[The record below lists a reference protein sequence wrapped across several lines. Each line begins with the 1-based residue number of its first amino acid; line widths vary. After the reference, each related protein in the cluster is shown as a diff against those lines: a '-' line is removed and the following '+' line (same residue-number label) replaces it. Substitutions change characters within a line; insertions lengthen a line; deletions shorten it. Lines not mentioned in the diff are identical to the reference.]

1 MYFLSDVSDNIEF
14 ARGRDKMK
22 RKHKGSMLLHGIG
35 AGIGVGAIPA
45 LGLALLE
52 KRRTGRLNIGSLNR
66 NAAIGGLVGA
76 GVGGVL
82 GETVL
87 NKKLGLEGT
96 NFKDTVWDRKSKFWN
111 HNKK

>member
-14 ARGRDKMK
+14 ARGRDKTK

-35 AGIGVGAIPA
+35 V
-45 LGLALLE
+45 
-52 KRRTGRLNIGSLNR
+52 
-66 NAAIGGLVGA
+66 
-76 GVGGVL
+76 GVGGAL

-96 NFKDTVWDRKSKFWN
+96 NFKDTVWDRKGKFWN